1 MSHLRL
7 ANGREILVQQ
17 ADIELEIAGNEL
29 FARYIGLHNRPFECR
44 YPLFSTLLDVESDA
58 RLVGD
63 GFQMLSQAS
72 GTLSHIQEVGRCPD
86 NNLSYRIY
94 PHDAPKRFYN
104 TLMIEA
110 AGRYLLFGFTSC
122 QRFAGFFEVHR
133 HPQHWVLSAFI
144 DGEET
149 RPQDWITNQLESVI
163 CLEGESMSE
172 LYQAYAEAISR
183 HHPPRPHLKDPAPMG
198 WCSWYAY
205 YAEVTEQDIKE
216 NVAILAERHP
226 ELEWVLLDDGYQA
239 FMGDWLTP
247 SKKFPSGI
255 EQVIA
260 DIRAQGK
267 KPAIWLAPFIA
278 EADSAVFRQHPDWFV
293 KNAAGQPLKAEEITY
308 GGWRCTPW
316 YVLDCSHPDVQEHLT
331 QVAKTLREEWGV
343 ELFKLDANY
352 WGTLQGQRFQSGVT
366 GVEAYRMGMQAIAEG
381 AGDGWL
387 LGCNAP
393 MWPSLGLV
401 DAMRVSDDVERN
413 ADRFCQIARETL
425 MRSWQHRQLWQIDP
439 DCLTLTSLPNQSADR
454 ASYEFH
460 RNLLLASGGLLLS
473 GDPLPKLTPFAK
485 QSLKRLLKRFQYSQK
500 AAKITSFS
508 MRHAFLP
515 LTDKN
520 DLHCLFNFNGKAQEF
535 TLVANHPVQWY
546 DYWTGEQLSSEPSKL
561 LIVNLEKGLQ
571 SRAIFTVG

>member
-29 FARYIGLHNRPFECR
+29 FARYIGLHNRPFERR

-149 RPQDWITNQLESVI
+149 RPQRLITNQLESVI

-183 HHPPRPHLKDPAPMG
+183 QHPPRPHLKDPAPMG

-247 SKKFPSGI
+247 SQKFPSGI

-331 QVAKTLREEWGV
+331 QVVKTLREEWGV

-366 GVEAYRMGMQAIAEG
+366 GVEAYRMGM
-381 AGDGWL
+381 
-387 LGCNAP
+387 
-393 MWPSLGLV
+393 
-401 DAMRVSDDVERN
+401 
-413 ADRFCQIARETL
+413 
-425 MRSWQHRQLWQIDP
+425 
-439 DCLTLTSLPNQSADR
+439 
-454 ASYEFH
+454 
-460 RNLLLASGGLLLS
+460 
-473 GDPLPKLTPFAK
+473 
-485 QSLKRLLKRFQYSQK
+485 
-500 AAKITSFS
+500 
-508 MRHAFLP
+508 
-515 LTDKN
+515 
-520 DLHCLFNFNGKAQEF
+520 
-535 TLVANHPVQWY
+535 
-546 DYWTGEQLSSEPSKL
+546 
-561 LIVNLEKGLQ
+561 
-571 SRAIFTVG
+571 